1 MISIPTS
8 RRIVFYL
15 PVWGVS
21 RLGAFVYRSSG
32 YEFVTAAA
40 LVLGIVVS
48 WGAKYGLNRLL
59 GTIDDP
65 YETAGTARIFHPSD

>member
-1 MISIPTS
+1 
-8 RRIVFYL
+8 
-15 PVWGVS
+15 
-21 RLGAFVYRSSG
+21 LGAFVCRFSG

-48 WGAKYGLNRLL
+48 WGAIYGLNRFL